1 MTQSSPLA
9 TFALFATLLA
19 DAVGPLLRQYFR
31 TPLLTETKTDH
42 SPVTE
47 ADRGAEAVMRALIMQ
62 RYPDHGIIGEEMG
75 SHRADAEWVWVLDPI
90 DGTKAFMAGAPTFG
104 TLIALC
110 HKGVPVIGIIDQ
122 PISCERWIGIHGQPT
137 QLRGRP
143 IRSRVSSSVSDLG
156 AALLAAT
163 APDMFTTA
171 AEQTGFAQLQ
181 QACRFTRFGLDCY
194 AYGLLAAG
202 QVDLV
207 CEASMKPHDIMAL
220 VPVIEGAGG
229 VISDWRGKPFTLDGR
244 STQVLATQVLAAGN
258 QDLYRA
264 ALALLA

>member
-19 DAVGPLLRQYFR
+19 DAAGPLLRRYFR
-31 TPLLTETKTDH
+31 TPLLTETKADH

-47 ADRGAEAVMRALIMQ
+47 ADREAEAMMRALIMQ

-90 DGTKAFMAGAPTFG
+90 DGTKAFMAGVPTFG

-110 HKGVPVIGIIDQ
+110 HKGVPVVGIIDQ

-143 IRSRVSSSVSDLG
+143 VNSRAASSVSDLG

-163 APDMFTTA
+163 APDMFSTG
-171 AEQTGFAQLQ
+171 AERTGFAQLQ

-220 VPVIEGAGG
+220 IPVIDGAGG
-229 VISDWRGKPFTLDGR
+229 IVTDWRGKPFTLDG
-244 STQVLATQVLAAGN
+244 QATQVLAARN
-258 QDLYRA
+258 QDLYRS

>member
-31 TPLLTETKTDH
+31 TPLLTETKADH

-62 RYPDHGIIGEEMG
+62 RHPDHGIIGEEMG

-110 HKGVPVIGIIDQ
+110 HKGVPVVGIIDQ
-122 PISCERWIGIHGQPT
+122 PISCERWVGIQGQST

-143 IRSRVSSSVSDLG
+143 IRARAASSVSDLG
-156 AALLAAT
+156 TALLAAT
-163 APDMFTTA
+163 APDMFTT
-171 AEQTGFAQLQ
+171 ESELTGFAKLQ
-181 QACRFTRFGLDCY
+181 RACRFTRFGLDCY

-202 QVDLV
+202 QIDLV

-229 VISDWRGKPFTLDGR
+229 VISDWRGKSFTLNGG
-244 STQVLATQVLAAGN
+244 STQVLAAGN
-258 QDLYRA
+258 KELHRA
-264 ALALLA
+264 ACTLLA

>member
-1 MTQSSPLA
+1 VTQSSPLA

-19 DAVGPLLRQYFR
+19 DAAGPLLRRYFR
-31 TPLLTETKTDH
+31 TPLLTETKADL

-75 SHRADAEWVWVLDPI
+75 GHRADAEWVWVLDPI

-104 TLIALC
+104 TLIGLC
-110 HKGVPVIGIIDQ
+110 HKGIPVVGIIDQ
-122 PISCERWIGIHGQPT
+122 PISCERWIGVRGQPT
-137 QLRGRP
+137 TLRGNALHARIFSHTP
-143 IRSRVSSSVSDLG
+143 ELG
-156 AALLAAT
+156 KALLAAT
-163 APDMFTTA
+163 APDMFTTPT
-171 AEQTGFAQLQ
+171 ERTSFAQLQ

-202 QVDLV
+202 QIDLV

-220 VPVIEGAGG
+220 VPVIEGVGG
-229 VISDWRGKPFTLDGR
+229 LISDWTGRPFTLDGQ
-244 STQVLATQVLAAGN
+244 STQVLAAGN
-258 QDLYRA
+258 QDLHRS

>member
-1 MTQSSPLA
+1 MTQPSHLA

-19 DAVGPLLRQYFR
+19 DAVGPLLRRYFR
-31 TPLLTETKTDH
+31 TPLVAETKADL

-47 ADRGAEAVMRALIMQ
+47 ADRGAETIMRALISQ

-75 SHRADAEWVWVLDPI
+75 NHRPDAEWVWVLDPI

-104 TLIALC
+104 TLIGLC
-110 HKGVPVIGIIDQ
+110 HKGVPVVGIIDQ
-122 PISCERWIGIHGQPT
+122 PISCERWIGIRGQPT
-137 QLRGRP
+137 TLRGNLL
-143 IRSRVSSSVSDLG
+143 RSRSAAETPELG
-156 AALLAAT
+156 KAILAAT

-171 AEQTGFAQLQ
+171 AERNGFAHLQ

-194 AYGLLAAG
+194 AYGLLAAR
-202 QVDLV
+202 QIDLV

-229 VISDWRGKPFTLDGR
+229 IISDWASKPFILDGR
-244 STQVLATQVLAAGN
+244 STQVLAAGN
-258 QDLYRA
+258 QNLHRA